1 MTPQDIKR
9 LRDDLGLSAADLATL
24 LETDENTVRRMEMRR
39 DTKNARLPA
48 RRMARLMQ
56 AYRDGWRPHD
66 WPE

>member
-9 LRDDLGLSAADLATL
+9 LRDDLRLSAADLAAL

-39 DTKNARLPA
+39 NSKNARLPA

-56 AYRDGWRPHD
+56 AYVDGWRPHD
-66 WPE
+66 WPQ

>member
-9 LRDDLGLSAADLATL
+9 LRDTLGLSAADLAAM

-48 RRMARLMQ
+48 RRMMRLMQ

-66 WPE
+66 WPK

>member
-9 LRDDLGLSAADLATL
+9 LRDDLGLSAADLAAL

-48 RRMARLMQ
+48 RRMTRLMQ